1 MPDEQWRYHF
11 DEMGYE
17 NLPEYLGYLV
27 GSLGGPL
34 DTDEAAHY
42 RNQQARQ
49 EYLCSTVTV

>member
-27 GSLGGPL
+27 GYLGGPL